1 MLQPPKPTAPF
12 CSLLGPD
19 FTSGTPEQDCEFTNF
34 VPNQPKPPK
43 VVAFG
48 LKVRYASPPD
58 THAVDEA
65 RKQVDTRTYDH
76 PTDLPGLG
84 DTAFWIG
91 APNNVTLFVFLRGT
105 TRLMIRP
112 SEIGLE

>member
-84 DTAFWIG
+84 DTAPGEGLPGGFP
-91 APNNVTLFVFLRGT
+91 AFVTRSPCA
-105 TRLMIRP
+105 RL
-112 SEIGLE
+112 